1 LEHNLSFFL
10 AFSLQVP
17 GGFIQAKVGSS
28 VLLPCEMSPALNAES
43 YKVSW
48 YRPNKE
54 DSPVLLYK
62 DLKVQ
67 ENTGDPQYR
76 GRVSLVG
83 DLQKGNISLKLEN
96 LTVADRG
103 EYVCFVQSGTWYERA
118 SVNLDITVVGSL
130 PVLSLAETGDE
141 VNVTC
146 ASDGWSPIPIITWKD
161 MRGRELR
168 NSVVQ
173 HKTDSEGLVSVRS
186 WLMFSPSDSEWIS
199 CSVGLSDHEIKEG
212 RVLPL
217 KSAPATEQ
225 TSGVSPG
232 WKVSFII
239 SLLINLLVFTV
250 MAFLFIPKIRGLI
263 FPQEQKI
270 TSKGEIQDKNM
281 NQVNVDRDITL
292 PPETVPVVNQ
302 TAETTAEA
310 AQTSEKTDKATN
322 TEKEITDWEKM
333 LSCKV
338 AIRPMKSSRLV
349 DVVKVEVDK
358 SNVTRITCKSD
369 IKATDRARVLCE
381 ERISSGRYY
390 WEITALTE
398 PPSSLCG
405 SYEYPSPWYVGV
417 TTETAWNKQ
426 HAHLSS
432 ENDFWILQYEKEKG
446 YYVNDPVMIP
456 VLVRDRFYRLGVYI
470 DCERHTLS
478 FYDCDKRSHLYT
490 FYNIDSTK
498 PLIPVLSPGNNP
510 KYSIAICEDKCF
522 RCDEL
527 YLQQDTK

>member
-1 LEHNLSFFL
+1 RY
-10 AFSLQVP
+10 AFKSGNIPCIIVIIILQVP

-43 YKVSW
+43 YEVSW

-54 DSPVLLYK
+54 DSLVLLYK

-76 GRVSLVG
+76 GRATLVG
-83 DLQKGNISLKLEN
+83 DLQKGYVSLKLEN

-103 EYVCFVQSGTWYERA
+103 EYVCFVQSVTWYERA
-118 SVNLDITVVGSL
+118 SVNLDITVVGSP

-146 ASDGWSPIPIITWKD
+146 ASDGWSPKPTLTWKD

-173 HKTDSEGLVSVRS
+173 S

-199 CSVGLSDHEIKEG
+199 CSVGLSDQEMKES

-217 KSAPATEQ
+217 ESAPATEQ
-225 TSGVSPG
+225 PS
-232 WKVSFII
+232 
-239 SLLINLLVFTV
+239 
-250 MAFLFIPKIRGLI
+250 
-263 FPQEQKI
+263 
-270 TSKGEIQDKNM
+270 
-281 NQVNVDRDITL
+281 
-292 PPETVPVVNQ
+292 
-302 TAETTAEA
+302 
-310 AQTSEKTDKATN
+310 
-322 TEKEITDWEKM
+322 
-333 LSCKV
+333 V

-349 DVVKVEVDK
+349 DVVKVKVDK
-358 SNVTRITCKSD
+358 SNVTRITWKLS
-369 IKATDRARVLCE
+369 IKATDRACVLCE
-381 ERISSGRYY
+381 ERICSGRYY

-398 PPSSLCG
+398 PPPSLCG
-405 SYEYPSPWYVGV
+405 SYECPSSWYVGV

-432 ENDFWILQYEKEKG
+432 ENDSWILQYEKEKG
-446 YYVNDPVMIP
+446 YYVNDPVLVP
-456 VLVRDRFYRLGVYI
+456 VLVRDRFSRLGVYI

-490 FYNIDSTK
+490 FYNVDSTK
-498 PLIPVLSPGNNP
+498 PLIPVLSPGNKP
-510 KYSIAICEDKCF
+510 RHTVAICEDKCV

-527 YLQQDTK
+527 YPQQDTKGAGGEM